1 MTEKRRSIFAGL
13 PALAFAL
20 CPYVLVPSE
29 ALAFE
34 PPAAGTNLC
43 LSVGTNPFFADV
55 TDAAAGSEL
64 VVTSIQETILADDNM
79 NDLSVVR
86 AAVTVQVLNRTG
98 GEEWRSDK
106 LILFSPDLATV
117 VPGLGIVPDSY
128 YFPGLTSNT
137 FNTYL
142 FSGGY
147 TCYGTAFAVQANGNK
162 YLAVAIGFLAQ
173 TGDDES
179 TGVDESRVN
188 VWILDATD
196 GSIVYVHQLRP
207 RAGRFLSTLGLSG
220 IGPVDNNADDDL
232 VAAWVVP
239 LGDGGY
245 KLRYE
250 TYNILTGTLEDKFD
264 VFTKDTRV
272 YE

>member
-1 MTEKRRSIFAGL
+1 MTNKHGSVFAGL
-13 PALAFAL
+13 PALVSAICLYAL
-20 CPYVLVPSE
+20 APAD
-29 ALAFE
+29 ALAFD
-34 PPAAGTNLC
+34 PPPPGTNLC

-55 TDAAAGSEL
+55 TGTAGSEL
-64 VVTSIQETILADDNM
+64 VVTSIQETIQADADM
-79 NDLSVVR
+79 DDLSVVR
-86 AAVTVQVLNRTG
+86 AAVSVQVLNRTG

-117 VPGLGIVPDSY
+117 LLGGGLFPDTY
-128 YFPGLTSNT
+128 FFPGLTSNT
-137 FNTYL
+137 FNTLL

-147 TCYGTAFAVQANGNK
+147 TCYGTAFAVEANGSK
-162 YLAVAIGFLAQ
+162 YLAVAIGFIAQ
-173 TGDDES
+173 DGDDES

-188 VWILDATD
+188 VWILNGDD
-196 GSIVYVHQLRP
+196 GSTVHVHELRP
-207 RAGRFLSTLGLSG
+207 RGGRYLSAVTLSG
-220 IGPVDNNADDDL
+220 IGPVDSDADDDL

-250 TYNILTGTLEDKFD
+250 TYNILTGVLEDKFD